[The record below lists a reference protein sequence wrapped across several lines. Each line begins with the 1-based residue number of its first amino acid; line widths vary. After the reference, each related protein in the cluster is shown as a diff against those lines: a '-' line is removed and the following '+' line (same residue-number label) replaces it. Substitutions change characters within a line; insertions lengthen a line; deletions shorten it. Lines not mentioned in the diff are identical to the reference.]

1 MSKNLGILR
10 EPRACNYEP
19 DGRGRD
25 HFIMYNNGGFGLEKL
40 FSKIESTAFHSPINH
55 PLNQSP
61 KQESVPPRY
70 QPDGS
75 GRDTYITLDPK
86 TSGRSTVLGAA
97 SGPNNYFE

>member
-55 PLNQSP
+55 PLN
-61 KQESVPPRY
+61 
-70 QPDGS
+70 
-75 GRDTYITLDPK
+75 
-86 TSGRSTVLGAA
+86 
-97 SGPNNYFE
+97 